1 MSDGILMQNDNN
13 TNIKVTIT
21 RGRRDGDRMVVGFT
35 TTYVSSACRHQ
46 PCEFESRAWRG
57 VLDATCDKSLSVICG
72 FLRIA
77 PPIKLT
83 AMI

>member
-21 RGRRDGDRMVVGFT
+21 RGLRDGDRMVVGFT

-57 VLDATCDKSLSVICG
+57 VLDATCDKTSIFNMG
-72 FLRIA
+72 YIFLTD
-77 PPIKLT
+77 P
-83 AMI
+83 